1 MSIQF
6 DFRPSPRTVTID
18 GEEVRPLYPKAVNVE
33 TISFDTLAKEI
44 EASAGPTAADVKG
57 VMEAIVTFA
66 ARHLTCSQHVE
77 LRGLGTLSLGIACDK
92 DAEGHTPL
100 ITSPDQV
107 KPSDLHVSRVNF
119 DAKPEFLA
127 RLQTTFEPA
136 VQKFPSNRDYAIPS
150 PDERRA
156 LLRDYLTQNATI
168 NIRRYAAL
176 THLPTTQATA
186 ELKAFAASGFL
197 VPSGP
202 ATHRIYL
209 LGNGEF

>member
-1 MSIQF
+1 MSVQF

-33 TISFDTLAKEI
+33 TISFDTIAEDI
-44 EASAGPTAADVKG
+44 EASSGPTAADVKG
-57 VMEAIVTFA
+57 IMEAIVTIA
-66 ARHLTCSQHVE
+66 ARYLTRSHHVE

-92 DAEGHTPL
+92 DADGHTPV
-100 ITSPDQV
+100 ITSPEQV
-107 KPSDLHVSRVNF
+107 DPTDLHVSRVNF
-119 DAKPEFLA
+119 NAKPEFLA

-136 VQKFPSNRDYAIPS
+136 VQKFPSNRDHVIPS

-156 LLRDYLTQNATI
+156 LLRNYFTQNATI

-176 THLPTTQATA
+176 THLPSTQAAA

-197 VPSGP
+197 ISSGP
-202 ATHRIYL
+202 STHRIYL
-209 LGNGEF
+209 LGRE

>member
-1 MSIQF
+1 MSVQF

-33 TISFDTLAKEI
+33 TISFDTIAEDI
-44 EASAGPTAADVKG
+44 EASSGPTAADVKG
-57 VMEAIVTFA
+57 IMEAIVTIA
-66 ARHLTCSQHVE
+66 ARYLTRSHHVE

-92 DAEGHTPL
+92 DADGHTPV
-100 ITSPDQV
+100 ITSPKQV
-107 KPSDLHVSRVNF
+107 DPSDLHVSRVNF

-136 VQKFPSNRDYAIPS
+136 VQKFPSNRDHVIPS

-156 LLRDYLTQNATI
+156 LVRNYFTQNATI
-168 NIRRYAAL
+168 NIRRYTAL
-176 THLPTTQATA
+176 THLPSTQAAA

-197 VPSGP
+197 IPSGP
-202 ATHRIYL
+202 STHRVYL
-209 LGNGEF
+209 LGGE

>member
-1 MSIQF
+1 MSVQF

-33 TISFDTLAKEI
+33 TISFDTIAEDI
-44 EASAGPTAADVKG
+44 EASSGPTAADVKG
-57 VMEAIVTFA
+57 IMEAIVTIA
-66 ARHLTCSQHVE
+66 ARYLTRSHHVE

-92 DAEGHTPL
+92 DADGHTPV
-100 ITSPDQV
+100 ITSPEQV
-107 KPSDLHVSRVNF
+107 DPSDLHVSRDNF

-136 VQKFPSNRDYAIPS
+136 LQKFPSNRDHVIPS

-156 LLRDYLTQNATI
+156 LLRNYFTQNATI

-176 THLPTTQATA
+176 THLPSTQAAA
-186 ELKAFAASGFL
+186 ELKAFAASSFL
-197 VPSGP
+197 IPSGP
-202 ATHRIYL
+202 STHRIYL
-209 LGNGEF
+209 LGRE

>member
-1 MSIQF
+1 MSVQF

-33 TISFDTLAKEI
+33 TISFDTIAEDI
-44 EASAGPTAADVKG
+44 EASSGPTAADVKG
-57 VMEAIVTFA
+57 IMEAIVTIA
-66 ARHLTCSQHVE
+66 ARYLTRSHHVE
-77 LRGLGTLSLGIACDK
+77 LRGLGTLSLGITCDK
-92 DAEGHTPL
+92 DADGHTPV
-100 ITSPDQV
+100 ITSPEQV
-107 KPSDLHVSRVNF
+107 DPSDLHVSRVNF

-136 VQKFPSNRDYAIPS
+136 LQKFPSNRDHVIPS

-156 LLRDYLTQNATI
+156 LLRNYFTQNATI

-176 THLPTTQATA
+176 THLPSTQAAA

-197 VPSGP
+197 ISSGP
-202 ATHRIYL
+202 STHRIYL
-209 LGNGEF
+209 LGRE